1 MQAQHYERPASFES
15 FNQRSALLFLVLLL
29 SADTAFFVLHCLNII
44 VPGLKIPLLSLETD
58 QSYAEFYQYIKW
70 LWVIIILV
78 FVSSKK
84 ASKHYL
90 AWSVVFAYF
99 LLDDSLQVH
108 ERVGEIIAGKFKF
121 MPGLGLQQQDLGELA
136 VSAMAGAILIIPL
149 SWAYKTGTRVFRKV
163 SQDISLLILVLI
175 VFGVAVDTVHSA
187 VNLGIVIGL
196 LIGLIEDGG
205 EMVSL
210 SLILWYVFLMLVREN
225 EPDRYLCDCCRIIL
239 MRFYQ
244 IDIRSQLSR

>member
-1 MQAQHYERPASFES
+1 MQGQPIETLASLES
-15 FNQRSALLFLVLLL
+15 FKQRSALLLLVLLL
-29 SADTAFFVLHCLNII
+29 SADTAFVVLHCLNIV

-90 AWSVVFAYF
+90 AWTVVFAYF

-108 ERVGEIIAGKFKF
+108 ERIGEIIAAKFQFKPYF
-121 MPGLGLQQQDLGELA
+121 GLQPQDWGELA

-149 SWAYKTGTRVFRKV
+149 LWTYKTGTRVFRKV
-163 SQDISLLILVLI
+163 SQDITLLIFVLI
-175 VFGVAVDTVHSA
+175 IFGVAVDIAHSTI
-187 VNLGIVIGL
+187 NLGTVIGL
-196 LIGLIEDGG
+196 FIGLIEDGG

-210 SLILWYVFLMLVREN
+210 SLIIWYVFLMLVHEN

-239 MRFYQ
+239 VRY
-244 IDIRSQLSR
+244 SSRTLTSP